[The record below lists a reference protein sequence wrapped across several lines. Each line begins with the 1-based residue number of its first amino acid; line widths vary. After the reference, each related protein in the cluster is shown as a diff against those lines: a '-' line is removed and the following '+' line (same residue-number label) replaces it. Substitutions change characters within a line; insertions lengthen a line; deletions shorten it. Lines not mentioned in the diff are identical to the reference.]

1 MNAVMLLSLL
11 LPQGCLA
18 HVGHCLV
25 AHMVCR
31 FMPLTAAGGANAV
44 NSTNG
49 ETASAVDSKEQ
60 TVKKPKAQDKLK
72 TAAAVA
78 KKRGLKRL

>member
-1 MNAVMLLSLL
+1 
-11 LPQGCLA
+11 
-18 HVGHCLV
+18 
-25 AHMVCR
+25 
-31 FMPLTAAGGANAV
+31 MPLTAAGGANAV

-49 ETASAVDSKEQ
+49 ETAVVDSKES
-60 TVKKPKAQDKLK
+60 VIKKPKAQDKLK

>member
-1 MNAVMLLSLL
+1 MWAICTYRCHVHSAAETSIPLLYRS
-11 LPQGCLA
+11 
-18 HVGHCLV
+18 
-25 AHMVCR
+25 
-31 FMPLTAAGGANAV
+31 MPLTAAGGANAV

-49 ETASAVDSKEQ
+49 EAASTADSKEQ
-60 TVKKPKAQDKLK
+60 SVKKPKAQDKLK

>member
-1 MNAVMLLSLL
+1 
-11 LPQGCLA
+11 
-18 HVGHCLV
+18 
-25 AHMVCR
+25 
-31 FMPLTAAGGANAV
+31 MPLTAAGGANAV

-49 ETASAVDSKEQ
+49 ETTSVVDSKEQ

>member
-1 MNAVMLLSLL
+1 
-11 LPQGCLA
+11 
-18 HVGHCLV
+18 
-25 AHMVCR
+25 
-31 FMPLTAAGGANAV
+31 MPLTAAGGANAV

-49 ETASAVDSKEQ
+49 EAAVADSKEAV
-60 TVKKPKAQDKLK
+60 VKKPKAQDKLK

>member
-1 MNAVMLLSLL
+1 MFVVMLVILL
-11 LPQGCLA
+11 LPEYCPAGHSVVA
-18 HVGHCLV
+18 HV
-25 AHMVCR
+25 ACR

-49 ETASAVDSKEQ
+49 ETSSAVDAKEQ
-60 TVKKPKAQDKLK
+60 TAKKPKAQDKLK

>member
-1 MNAVMLLSLL
+1 
-11 LPQGCLA
+11 
-18 HVGHCLV
+18 
-25 AHMVCR
+25 
-31 FMPLTAAGGANAV
+31 MPLTAAGGANAV

-49 ETASAVDSKEQ
+49 DSAATNDAKEP
-60 TVKKPKAQDKLK
+60 TVKKPRAQDKLK

>member
-1 MNAVMLLSLL
+1 
-11 LPQGCLA
+11 
-18 HVGHCLV
+18 
-25 AHMVCR
+25 
-31 FMPLTAAGGANAV
+31 MPLTAAGGANAV

-49 ETASAVDSKEQ
+49 EAAAVDSKEPI
-60 TVKKPKAQDKLK
+60 VKKPKAQDKLK

>member
-1 MNAVMLLSLL
+1 
-11 LPQGCLA
+11 
-18 HVGHCLV
+18 
-25 AHMVCR
+25 
-31 FMPLTAAGGANAV
+31 MPLTAAGGANAV

-49 ETASAVDSKEQ
+49 ETASAEAKEPI
-60 TVKKPKAQDKLK
+60 VKKPKAQDKLK